1 MKATPKLDEVAA
13 RLKYAA
19 NLFSFM
25 PVYVNRM
32 DTGDFEGVEY
42 AMKVLDGIEKAWKIA
57 GKNAITPKDVENE
70 LLEMYPDITDIPKSI
85 AVIGTKFNQVGLP
98 VDVGSYADKTNEN
111 VQRLNNISQI
121 PINLRNGITLCL
133 SLWDDYCQ
141 MWVVAVKN
149 IISNLSEYAENY
161 KKVLTGN
168 ITPDKPQQV
177 QASTPLP
184 VELQT
189 DEAIRYIDKAKKL
202 GLIDDNGHWLKGL
215 QMLACFA
222 RDMSI
227 KLHLGKGERIAWQP
241 FEKYFGIEKG
251 RLRLNYN
258 DIQKTGQTPTD
269 IYLIDKVF
277 E

>member
-1 MKATPKLDEVAA
+1 MDIGQKIQAILA
-13 RLKYAA
+13 REMLEAKQ
-19 NLFSFM
+19 
-25 PVYVNRM
+25 
-32 DTGDFEGVEY
+32 
-42 AMKVLDGIEKAWKIA
+42 
-57 GKNAITPKDVENE
+57 E
-70 LLEMYPDITDIPKSI
+70 LLLFVNQTRETIKYQTDKQSYIKELLANYNRLSTDKDGYISFFGRWFVNSGFPVFSDEEVLAQMKHFYLCYVEKPMLGESGAI
-85 AVIGTKFNQVGLP
+85 DAAEREGGLFLERW
-98 VDVGSYADKTNEN
+98 SKYNW
-111 VQRLNNISQI
+111 
-121 PINLRNGITLCL
+121 LRNLLEIMA
-133 SLWDDYCQ
+133 D
-141 MWVVAVKN
+141 
-149 IISNLSEYAENY
+149 
-161 KKVLTGN
+161 
-168 ITPDKPQQV
+168 PQQV

-189 DEAIRYIDKAKKL
+189 DEAIRYIDKANKL

-241 FEKYFGIEKG
+241 FEKYFGIAKG